1 MKLRSAYSSKTLAAV
16 LMAAS
21 ILLVPSAAWAQSLT
35 ASANPPSGGAGVSNS
50 TLTGSGFA
58 AGGITGATV
67 HFGTS
72 CLAPQVAS
80 GPVIQVTTQ
89 GILRRFQFLIPASLT
104 PGTYKVWVS
113 GTAGVT
119 AFNTLNTPSCSTITV
134 TANITGTASLG
145 AAISGGIVTVMD
157 ATGRT
162 ATGTTASDGTFVL
175 DSSGLT
181 PPYLVRV
188 VTITASGLFPAGTT
202 LYSVSADA
210 NASTHINVHVLS
222 DLMVRSFYSAQGI
235 APDTAFAS
243 PLGANAAPTPTAVQG
258 LAQLVIPTVQLWL
271 GRSGISATAG
281 APSNGALNLISSP
294 FIAYPPGA
302 TPAGLDAVLH
312 IITSEVLTSSTGTS
326 VAVNSVTGSVS
337 LITIVNGTITET
349 ITPTYPGGNAIV
361 VNTTTTNT
369 ANGGATSSE
378 SFSGLALT
386 PAQQSVVDAIN
397 AGLATFAN
405 IINTKGSALTG
416 ADLLPLYAP
425 DFLNDGLNA
434 LQDANA
440 FALENAGMFTVNS
453 LKVFS
458 LKSLDTVNNVADVL
472 VAYDLTAGGQNQS
485 GHDFEIIFKNEG
497 GTWLQYGDQQITQV
511 RSISESRT
519 SEGKDSISIR
529 QPGLYFQTDIG
540 AFVNVLTSFGVT
552 NITVSG
558 GGSIWN
564 GATSANL
571 FQQPQLLQNGKTFDV
586 FGRLS
591 QALTLATIPP
601 PGTTFTFNF
610 TTGSSGSPTYK
621 ATNNAFTTERSVIF
635 ANVTAGNG
643 PLSSVVGKTVTYTW
657 PLPLTYA
664 IGQVN
669 LNAYI
674 QDGVFGAATHS
685 CSFSST
691 SQLGPTSTSGTLN
704 IPADMSACGG
714 GLSGPIQ
721 QVSVFLE
728 IGGVNGEDAIV
739 DLTYPF

>member
-1 MKLRSAYSSKTLAAV
+1 MKLRSAYPSKTLGAV
-16 LMAAS
+16 LTAS
-21 ILLVPSAAWAQSLT
+21 ILLVPSVAWGQSLT
-35 ASANPPSGGAGVSNS
+35 SSANPPSGGAGVNNS
-50 TLTGSGFA
+50 YLTGSGFP
-58 AGGITGATV
+58 AGTITGATV
-67 HFGTS
+67 HLGAS
-72 CLAPQVAS
+72 CATPQVAS
-80 GPVIQVTTQ
+80 GPVSQVTTQ
-89 GILRRFQFLIPASLT
+89 GVLRRFQFLIPASVT
-104 PGTYKVWVS
+104 PGTYKVWLS
-113 GTAGVT
+113 GTAGAT

-134 TANITGTASLG
+134 TANVTGTASLG
-145 AAISGGIVTVMD
+145 AAISGGSVTLVD
-157 ATGRT
+157 SNGVTRFA
-162 ATGTTASDGTFVL
+162 TTASDGTFVL

-188 VTITASGLFPAGTT
+188 VTNSPSGNFSAGTT
-202 LYSVSADA
+202 FYSVSADS
-210 NASTHINVHVLS
+210 NVSTHINVHALT

-235 APDTAFAS
+235 DPDTAFAS
-243 PLGANAAPTPTAVQG
+243 PLGPDAPPTPLAVQT
-258 LAQLVIPTVQLWL
+258 LANLVIPAAQLWL
-271 GRSGISATAG
+271 NNAG
-281 APSNGALNLISSP
+281 VNAIPDPPSNGAINLISSP
-294 FIAYPPGA
+294 FIAYPPGV
-302 TPAGLDAVLH
+302 TPPSGLDAVLH
-312 IITSEVLTSSTGTS
+312 LITAD
-326 VAVNSVTGSVS
+326 AVNPVS
-337 LITIVNGTITET
+337 GTVLGITFVNGTITET
-349 ITPTYPGGNAIV
+349 LTPSYPGGGSIT

-369 ANGGATSSE
+369 ANGGSTSSE

-386 PAQQSVVDAIN
+386 PAQQSVVDGIN
-397 AGLATFAN
+397 ASLAIFAN
-405 IINTKGSALTG
+405 IVNTKGGALTG
-416 ADLLPLYAP
+416 NDLLPAYAP
-425 DFLNDGLNA
+425 DYLNDGQNA
-434 LQDANA
+434 SQAANA

-472 VAYDLTAGGQNQS
+472 VAYDISASGQEQT

-511 RSISESRT
+511 NANSESRT
-519 SEGKDSISIR
+519 SEGKDSISVR

-564 GATSANL
+564 GATSASL
-571 FQQPQLLQNGKTFDV
+571 FHQPQLLKNGQTFDV

-610 TTGSSGSPTYK
+610 TTGSFGSPAYK

-664 IGQVN
+664 IGQVH
-669 LNAYI
+669 LSVEI
-674 QDGVFGAATHS
+674 QDGVFDAATHS

-691 SQLGPTSTSGTLN
+691 NQLTPTSTSGTLN

-714 GLSGPIQ
+714 GLSGAIQ
-721 QVSVFLE
+721 QLSVFLE
-728 IGGVNGEDAIV
+728 IDGVNGEEGIV